1 MPPRLFVGFWT
12 VARRRCGVRV
22 RATRPV
28 RAADAACDSPGLQR
42 EATHAGWQTVEAGLN
57 TTPGHPRTCSV
68 NRVRSRMDS
77 VHRMPTQIGSS
88 RLGHPPRAH
97 SRFRRGVKCLC
108 GRAAWWGAAV
118 RNCPTDG
125 RCDAAGAWRRMRT
138 KVLCRHSHVGTSRT
152 SDICTLPTWEAS
164 LQGIKGQL
172 GWLWH
177 LAVAL
182 SGHEDT
188 AQAGFSLSRTTTCY
202 GSISRGAAQQGW
214 AGRALGRLVYKGA
227 GGERVLGVISN
238 SGGRVARSSLA
249 TPPR

>member
-28 RAADAACDSPGLQR
+28 RAADAVCDSPGLQR

-138 KVLCRHSHVGTSRT
+138 KVLCRHSHLANERYLHPAHLGSLSTGHKGTTWVAMALGCCPLWARGHRTSRVL
-152 SDICTLPTWEAS
+152 S
-164 LQGIKGQL
+164 
-172 GWLWH
+172 
-177 LAVAL
+177 VAHDDML
-182 SGHEDT
+182 
-188 AQAGFSLSRTTTCY
+188 
-202 GSISRGAAQQGW
+202 
-214 AGRALGRLVYKGA
+214 
-227 GGERVLGVISN
+227 
-238 SGGRVARSSLA
+238 
-249 TPPR
+249 TPPSHARASSSWRRWCQR